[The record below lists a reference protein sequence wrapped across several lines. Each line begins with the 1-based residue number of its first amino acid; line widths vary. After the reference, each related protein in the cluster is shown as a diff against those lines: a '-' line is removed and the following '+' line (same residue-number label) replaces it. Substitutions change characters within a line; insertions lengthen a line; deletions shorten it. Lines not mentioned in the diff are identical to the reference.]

1 MPRTGKGGSRQGGVG
16 DAYGNRTDLN
26 GSMPVTVAKNQEYGK
41 ATEQRAAQNAIPMG
55 STPTAPAAQAP
66 SPARTLLGN
75 MPSSQGP
82 AVAPGSSPFLHPTS
96 RPDEPIQAGISS
108 GPGPGPEALGQPQ
121 NAVSNAL
128 SGLAAM
134 PGASLGLIDLA
145 ASARLLGL

>member
-1 MPRTGKGGSRQGGVG
+1 MPRTGKGGSRQGSVG
-16 DAYGNRTDLN
+16 EAYGNRTDLN

-82 AVAPGSSPFLHPTS
+82 VVAPGSSPFLHPTS
-96 RPDEPIQAGISS
+96 RPNEPIQAGIAS

-121 NAVSNAL
+121 NAVSSAL